1 LRRHTAGSRASTN
14 FLHHPARSLRR
25 LISLLSTFGAVAGV
39 QLQTSR
45 SIKPR
50 ERDLGDLRLFFLVRF
65 LTRPTNHPR
74 HAVCAFNDESKP
86 VRPQN
91 NLCLNKYLCL
101 QSYASSPRVPG
112 ASRMAIE
119 ITSESLTG
127 AQPERTVDYKE
138 SPLPA
143 VSEFP
148 GSSQR
153 GSRPRF
159 RLTNSTWTRR
169 NFSSRARELSDGD
182 AIILSIPK
190 SGRTWLRAFL
200 CAYFCRRFGLEFTLR
215 PGRYALPGFPRIIFS
230 HDLFEHRTKGDRWD
244 RIRGKYLVPRRELNR
259 AKIILLARDPR
270 DCLVSLYLQLTRR
283 DPNAPVNLK
292 QKTVS
297 EMLRD
302 EKFGMHAIINAMNH
316 WLNEFS
322 RRDNFTLVR
331 YEALRASPA
340 EHFRDLLA
348 VLGEPSPN
356 ANIFQEAL
364 EFSRFENMQKLEAA
378 GSFDSN
384 ILHPGDVRDPESFKV
399 RRGKV
404 GGYSEYLSTEDQ
416 QFAAD
421 AMTELDRRFG
431 YTA

>member
-1 LRRHTAGSRASTN
+1 
-14 FLHHPARSLRR
+14 
-25 LISLLSTFGAVAGV
+25 
-39 QLQTSR
+39 
-45 SIKPR
+45 
-50 ERDLGDLRLFFLVRF
+50 
-65 LTRPTNHPR
+65 
-74 HAVCAFNDESKP
+74 
-86 VRPQN
+86 
-91 NLCLNKYLCL
+91 
-101 QSYASSPRVPG
+101 
-112 ASRMAIE
+112 MAIE

-127 AQPERTVDYKE
+127 AQPEPTADYKE

-200 CAYFCRRFGLEFTLR
+200 CAYFCRRFGLSFTLR
-215 PGRYALPGFPRIIFS
+215 PGRYALPGFPRIVFS

-297 EMLRD
+297 DMFHD
-302 EKFGMHAIINAMNH
+302 EKFCIHAIINTINH
-316 WLNEFS
+316 LLTDLS
-322 RRDNFTLVR
+322 RRH
-331 YEALRASPA
+331 
-340 EHFRDLLA
+340 HF
-348 VLGEPSPN
+348 
-356 ANIFQEAL
+356 
-364 EFSRFENMQKLEAA
+364 
-378 GSFDSN
+378 
-384 ILHPGDVRDPESFKV
+384 
-399 RRGKV
+399 
-404 GGYSEYLSTEDQ
+404 
-416 QFAAD
+416 
-421 AMTELDRRFG
+421 
-431 YTA
+431 